1 METPLIN
8 NMSNGIAHSFWT
20 VLTIPISLTDRRH
33 MLALLVFVLCFQ
45 QKYMKDKKKKKKKE
59 KKKKKIHFFFGRCL
73 LKSISNLEI
82 ILRKL
87 NFQI

>member
-1 METPLIN
+1 MEHPLIN

-45 QKYMKDKKKKKKKE
+45 QKYMKDF
-59 KKKKKIHFFFGRCL
+59 I
-73 LKSISNLEI
+73 
-82 ILRKL
+82 
-87 NFQI
+87 